1 MLSRVCLV
9 LAVVIGLGHV
19 SGPEPVHA
27 AALTSTHTVSSFA
40 GGPTEPN
47 GHDSGI
53 SLSANDSVSVT
64 ATGTADCN
72 FGGGACTFG
81 PDGNTS
87 FGPAPDSFIAAGLTP
102 FALVARIG
110 TTGAW
115 TLVGAGPTSITATSS
130 GTLYF
135 AYNDDIFDDNV
146 GDFTV
151 TVTTHRYVFPMIPN
165 GPAVISGDLQPGST
179 LTCTP
184 PTFSPA
190 ATSVSFQWAIDGVVA
205 VPTLV
210 AQPFASRLV
219 LPVTV
224 KVGST
229 VTCRVTAASPGAI
242 STLAVQAQIVAA
254 PTPTPTPT
262 APTFP
267 PKTPPFCTVDSLTQT
282 VFAFGASSARLT
294 ASARTAIK
302 AIDASNCIGRFTVT
316 GHVQPTISRSND
328 ASLSKARASAVATA
342 LQARFPSASFTV
354 VSAGRTLARQC
365 QAAQNR
371 CAVIRQQ

>member
-1 MLSRVCLV
+1 MLPRVCLV
-9 LAVVIGLGHV
+9 LAVLIGLGHV

-27 AALTSTHTVSSFA
+27 AALTSMHTVSSFA

-87 FGPAPDSFIAAGLTP
+87 VAPAPDSFIAPGLAP

-110 TTGAW
+110 T
-115 TLVGAGPTSITATSS
+115 S
-130 GTLYF
+130 GGRLYF

-151 TVTTHRYVFPMIPN
+151 TVTTHRYVFPMLPN

-184 PTFSPA
+184 PAFSPA
-190 ATSVSFQWAIDGVVA
+190 ATSVSFQWAIDGVA
-205 VPTLV
+205 TASTLV
-210 AQPFASRLV
+210 TQPLESRLV
-219 LPVTV
+219 LPATV

-229 VTCRVTAASPGAI
+229 VTCRITAASPGAI
-242 STLAVQAQIVAA
+242 STLAVQAQIA

-262 APTFP
+262 PAPTPTAPTLP
-267 PKTPPFCTVDSLTQT
+267 PQTTPPACTVDSLTQT
-282 VFAFGASSARLT
+282 MFAFSATSARLT
-294 ASARTAIK
+294 ASARRDIK
-302 AIDASNCIGRFTVT
+302 AIDASNCTGRFTVT

-328 ASLSKARASAVATA
+328 ASLSKARATAVAKA

-354 VSAGRTLARQC
+354 ASAGRTLARQC